1 MRFGVRNMVMR
12 FGVRN
17 MVMRNPVVAVEVQ
30 RSYSCVQSGPANY
43 DAIIQTGWSTIASGL
58 I

>member
-12 FGVRN
+12 S
-17 MVMRNPVVAVEVQ
+17 PVVAVEAQ
-30 RSYSCVQSGPANY
+30 RSYSRVQSGLANY
-43 DAIIQTGWSTIASGL
+43 DAITQTGWSTIASGL